1 MYLYWRIQQ
10 DLSSLG
16 EFIQFHDPAL
26 RNAMQKWVRK
36 NYSRMVTAESL
47 HYRCMSSDQDP
58 SVFISHKIE

>member
-47 HYRCMSSDQDP
+47 HFRHLDLHQEPKDGGT
-58 SVFISHKIE
+58 I